1 MRAIQI
7 LPVDAGPFTI
17 GLDVGDRTSRF
28 CVLNGTGQCIC
39 ESSLSTTLTGL
50 RRAIE
55 NLPKT
60 RIALEVGVHSP
71 WMSRELAKSGFEVI
85 VANPRRVQLIAASSR
100 KDDRMDARTL
110 ARLARLDPNLL
121 APIRH
126 RSSEAQAHLMNI
138 RARAVLV
145 ESRTKLINAARG
157 LVKSCGERLPAK
169 DSGQVRPD
177 LATHLSASSRSA
189 ILPLLTEIDNI
200 TKRIGEYDRQ
210 LEEIARG
217 RYPEV
222 ARLKQVNG
230 VGTLVALTFVLTL
243 EDPNRFGS
251 SRDVGCYLGL
261 RPRRRDSGQSQPQLG
276 ISKEGDSYLRQ
287 LLVQSAHHIMGP
299 FGRDSDLRRWGMQF
313 AEHGGK
319 NAKRRA
325 TVAVARKLAVL
336 LHHLWKS
343 GAEYDPL
350 WNDKLKAA

>member
-1 MRAIQI
+1 
-7 LPVDAGPFTI
+7 
-17 GLDVGDRTSRF
+17 
-28 CVLNGTGQCIC
+28 
-39 ESSLSTTLTGL
+39 
-50 RRAIE
+50 
-55 NLPKT
+55 
-60 RIALEVGVHSP
+60 
-71 WMSRELAKSGFEVI
+71 
-85 VANPRRVQLIAASSR
+85 
-100 KDDRMDARTL
+100 
-110 ARLARLDPNLL
+110 
-121 APIRH
+121 
-126 RSSEAQAHLMNI
+126 MNI

-177 LATHLSASSRSA
+177 LATHLSASSRNA

-200 TKRIGEYDRQ
+200 TKRISEYDRQ

-243 EDPNRFGS
+243 EDPNRFSS

-261 RPRRRDSGQSQPQLG
+261 RPRRRDSGQSQPQLR

-287 LLVQSAHHIMGP
+287 LLVQSAHHILGP